1 MKRTLIMV
9 LMVAGALVLVFTIA
23 ANFVPDWTWGILNS
37 VRNTGAGLLGGGTPR
52 ADLSKYASSTGA
64 PMKAGEHASCPSL
77 PKNALY
83 TIVTATPSDESCSPQ
98 IGDLAL
104 NKYGIVASPLRGWI
118 GCIDGHDLRGV
129 QIDALSSD
137 GESRLASAITNAK
150 GRFVFPTLKAGTYHL
165 GMNSRDL
172 ERVDVVVTTSPRS
185 QDALCL
191 VAAGKAGR

>member
-1 MKRTLIMV
+1 V
-9 LMVAGALVLVFTIA
+9 
-23 ANFVPDWTWGILNS
+23 
-37 VRNTGAGLLGGGTPR
+37 
-52 ADLSKYASSTGA
+52 
-64 PMKAGEHASCPSL
+64 
-77 PKNALY
+77 LY
-83 TIVTATPSDESCSPQ
+83 TLVTTTPSDESCSPQ
-98 IGDLAL
+98 IGDVAL
-104 NKYGIVASPLRGWI
+104 NKYGIVAHPLRGWV

-191 VAAGKAGR
+191 VAAGKTGR